1 MKQILVAVM
10 LAGSMVSA
18 AHAEP
23 TVTGEVAYPKG
34 SIGYEALM
42 RGDNERA
49 VSQIMKSERVSM
61 RDPAKLL
68 NLGRAYVRLG
78 RTDEAAAMFMAAMQ
92 TRDSVELVLADGTIM
107 NSKEAARMAYAG
119 LPQRLATR

>member
-49 VSQIMKSERVSM
+49 VSQIMKSEQVSM